1 MGKKNKP
8 SSSHKKKFEIKFD
21 PEARKE
27 FLGGFKKRKEIS
39 DHVCL
44 VGPACSSGCMNTF
57 AACWPG
63 ATPTTSPDS
72 DQQHQPPTAREAS
85 PSIKLCES

>member
-1 MGKKNKP
+1 MPTIETLHPIPEIVLKK
-8 SSSHKKKFEIKFD
+8 
-21 PEARKE
+21 
-27 FLGGFKKRKEIS
+27 KEIS

-63 ATPTTSPDS
+63 ATPTSPDS